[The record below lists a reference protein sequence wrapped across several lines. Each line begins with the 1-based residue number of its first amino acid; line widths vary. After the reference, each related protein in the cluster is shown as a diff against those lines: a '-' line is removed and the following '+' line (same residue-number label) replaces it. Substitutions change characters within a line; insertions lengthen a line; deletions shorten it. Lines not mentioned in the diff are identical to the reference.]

1 MPFCTTNDHLTE
13 TGSGHTYRKHSKRD
27 AFFAVLNGQA
37 VAETA
42 PYKHGDTVTW
52 FLRDQPGYLKKP
64 AVEEE
69 LTAAL
74 TAWAPACGLVFE
86 KAKVEAGAKIV
97 FGFHGQDGDATYI
110 FDGPGG
116 CLAQVV
122 RAAEKGAG
130 DGNGPAFIKFD
141 EEEKWLLQGDAAAFG
156 AFRLLPVAIHEVRES
171 IRNNAIYNIVT

>member
-1 MPFCTTNDHLTE
+1 M
-13 TGSGHTYRKHSKRD
+13 
-27 AFFAVLNGQA
+27 
-37 VAETA
+37 
-42 PYKHGDTVTW
+42 
-52 FLRDQPGYLKKP
+52 RDQPGYLKKP

-86 KAKVEAGAKIV
+86 KAKAEAGAKIV

-130 DGNGPAFIKFD
+130 DGNGPDFIKFD
-141 EEEKWLLQGDAAAFG
+141 EEEKWLLPGDAISVADMAVGAYVKYGQLFFRMDISSMPNLARFMKEVESRPAFKST
-156 AFRLLPVAIHEVRES
+156 VAGG
-171 IRNNAIYNIVT
+171 